1 MILTTAIADFVDI
14 DMKTRTKKCKNCGNQ
29 FTPYTS
35 LQKFCTESDCIRVLV
50 EETKAKEWKK
60 KKAQKKEELM
70 SLQDHIK
77 IAQQVFNKYI
87 NLRDKGKPCISCGKT
102 ITGRVNASH
111 YFNANNHW
119 AVRFD
124 EDNVHSS
131 CITCNQ
137 YLSGNLIE
145 YGQRLVVKIGQE
157 RYERLCA
164 EAKKTRKYS
173 IDELKEIVILYK
185 QKIKDYEKK
194 AERP

>member
-1 MILTTAIADFVDI
+1 MIFVFSYQREEMLKQVLTDIQGEDFVVLDDGSDFECENMI
-14 DMKTRTKKCKNCGNQ
+14 
-29 FTPYTS
+29 
-35 LQKFCTESDCIRVLV
+35 KFKHEG
-50 EETKAKEWKK
+50 KQGFWKK
-60 KKAQKKEELM
+60 WVKAFEIAKKKEELM
-70 SLQDHIK
+70 TVQDWIK
-77 IAQQVFNKYI
+77 IAQQTFNKYI
-87 NLRDKGKPCISCGKT
+87 NRRDKGHPCISCGKT

-145 YGQRLVVKIGQE
+145 YGQRLIVKIGQE
-157 RYERLCA
+157 KYDRLCT

-173 IDELKEIVILYK
+173 IDELKNIVTLYK
-185 QKIKDYEKK
+185 QKLKEL
-194 AERP
+194 